1 MASSEQPTDERPL
14 ADIRLGLMADP
25 AAMTDA
31 ELLALVI
38 GQADKRRSSLKN
50 ATRLLDAFGG
60 LKELAADAR
69 GAGFIQQNRMSET
82 VGSRVLAVAEIIRR
96 CSGSRTGTKAESLA
110 LAYLQ
115 TAADT
120 LEGLAGN
127 PSPELIQQAADLMRR
142 WRGFALRLLS

>member
-1 MASSEQPTDERPL
+1 MASNQEPKQERPL
-14 ADIRLGLMADP
+14 SDIRLGLMADP
-25 AAMTDA
+25 AAITDA

-50 ATRLLDAFGG
+50 ATRLLETFGG

-69 GAGFIQQNRMSET
+69 GPGFIQEQGMAET

-110 LAYLQ
+110 LAYLS

-127 PSPELIQQAADLMRR
+127 PSPELIQQAVDLMRR
-142 WRGFALRLLS
+142 WRAFAARLL